1 MKQNDPGV
9 RRLVNAVLVPGFVGT
24 TVPAWLARELED
36 GLGGVCWFAHNVETR
51 DATRDLA
58 DAIHRLGEHALIWC
72 DEEGG
77 AVSRL
82 DAQSGSPWPGHA
94 ALGQLDD
101 VHATRSVGLGIGTSA
116 RESGIDI
123 VLAPVVDV
131 NSDPDN
137 PVIGVRSFGG
147 TPDLVARHG
156 TAFAAGLQVA
166 GVAACAKHFPGHGAT
181 AVDSHLEAPV
191 VDAARDV
198 LWQRELAPFVA
209 AVESGVRCLL
219 TAHVVFPAVDSEL
232 ATMSSTW
239 MRMLREDLGFDG
251 VVGTDA
257 LDMKAISAG
266 VGRGEGAVRAL
277 AAGVDAACI
286 GNPAFPETYDDAEIF
301 EHVRAAVL
309 GAVDDGRLGMARLEE
324 AAGRL
329 AELAA
334 WTRRTEAFPE
344 APQDGLDIARRS
356 LAVDGDVA
364 VTGAPLVLM
373 HQAGSMAAGDV
384 RFPLARFLGAE
395 RDGTAYETVRSG
407 ADAVGAMKRHPG
419 QAVVVVTD
427 GLAGGGVVE
436 AVRSADIDAVVVHN
450 GPVGTARDLAAPLIR
465 TWGGGAASAR
475 AAAEY
480 LLAEQLLGGR
490 NG

>member
-1 MKQNDPGV
+1 MKSSDAGV

-24 TVPAWLARELED
+24 SVPEWLARELED
-36 GLGGVCWFAHNVETR
+36 GLGGVTWFAHNVADR
-51 DATRDLA
+51 DATRALA
-58 DAIHRLGEHALIWC
+58 DDMHRLGDHALVWC

-101 VHATRSVGLGIGTSA
+101 VHATRSVGLGIGTTA
-116 RESGIDI
+116 REAGIDI

-137 PVIGVRSFGG
+137 PVIGVRSFGD

-156 TAFAAGLQVA
+156 TAFAAGVQAA

-181 AVDSHLEAPV
+181 HVDSHLEAPV
-191 VDAARDV
+191 VDAGRDV
-198 LWQRELAPFVA
+198 LWSRELAPFVVA
-209 AVESGVRCLL
+209 AEAGVRCIL
-219 TAHVVFPAVDSEL
+219 TAHVVFTVVDDEP
-232 ATMSSTW
+232 ATMSRTW
-239 MRMLREDLGFDG
+239 MRVLREEIGFDG
-251 VVGTDA
+251 VIGTDA

-277 AAGVDAACI
+277 LAGVDAACI
-286 GNPAFPETYDDAEIF
+286 GNPAFPEPYDEVEVF
-301 EHVRAAVL
+301 EQVRTAIL
-309 GAVDDGRLGMARLEE
+309 DAVDEGRLGTARLEE

-334 WTRRTEAFPE
+334 WTRSRKAFPD
-344 APQDGLDIARRS
+344 APREGLGIARRS
-356 LAVDGDVA
+356 LAVDGA
-364 VTGAPLVLM
+364 VRLTGDPLVLL

-384 RFPLARFLGAE
+384 RFPLARFLAGE
-395 RDGTAYETVRSG
+395 RAATAYEEVRSA
-407 ADAVGAMKRHPG
+407 ADAGDAMKRHPG
-419 QAVVVVTD
+419 HAVVVVTD
-427 GLAGGGVVE
+427 GLAGSEVVD
-436 AVRSADIDAVVVHN
+436 AVRSADADAVVVHN
-450 GPVGTARDLAAPLIR
+450 GPVGTARDIAAPLIR

-475 AAAEY
+475 AAAER
-480 LLAEQLLGGR
+480 LLGGD
-490 NG
+490 